1 MCIDRVGVR
10 VERHGTL
17 LPRGSNSPD
26 VIGIQF
32 LPLTA
37 TIATAFAAVS
47 ATAVIATWQVRSRD
61 KIPGKFC
68 EPFELG
74 YVEEVVKE
82 WYGGVSWKSGDLTT
96 KEDSENTEEDIEVTQ
111 KEEYIEKDNT
121 EFLQQTSIVDE
132 YKDTHHKKS
141 IKFNKKYEYRLYRE
155 SEIFK
160 RKTKLY
166 KRKKE
171 FTYHLFAHNVILILN
186 SEMITYLEGEGFHVP
201 PLATSYDPNT
211 KLDLREN

>member
-47 ATAVIATWQVRSRD
+47 ATAVIATWQVRSNGVRTLYGPGD

-121 EFLQQTSIVDE
+121 EFLQQTCIVDE
-132 YKDTHHKKS
+132 YKDTH
-141 IKFNKKYEYRLYRE
+141 RR
-155 SEIFK
+155 
-160 RKTKLY
+160 R
-166 KRKKE
+166 
-171 FTYHLFAHNVILILN
+171 
-186 SEMITYLEGEGFHVP
+186 
-201 PLATSYDPNT
+201 
-211 KLDLREN
+211 

>member
-47 ATAVIATWQVRSRD
+47 ATAVIATWQVHSNGVRTLYGPGD

-74 YVEEVVKE
+74 YVEEVLKE
-82 WYGGVSWKSGDLTT
+82 WYGGVSWKSGTNRSASRPVGGNAFIAGDVGSMQMATNLSDY
-96 KEDSENTEEDIEVTQ
+96 E
-111 KEEYIEKDNT
+111 
-121 EFLQQTSIVDE
+121 TSVGI
-132 YKDTHHKKS
+132 S
-141 IKFNKKYEYRLYRE
+141 IDDC
-155 SEIFK
+155 
-160 RKTKLY
+160 RKVRY
-166 KRKKE
+166 
-171 FTYHLFAHNVILILN
+171 
-186 SEMITYLEGEGFHVP
+186 S
-201 PLATSYDPNT
+201 
-211 KLDLREN
+211 

>member
-1 MCIDRVGVR
+1 MVKGEGKQDSHFPIGPMCIDRVGVR

-47 ATAVIATWQVRSRD
+47 ATAVIATWQPVAGNGSDNNGVRTLYGPGD

-74 YVEEVVKE
+74 YVEEVLKE

-96 KEDSENTEEDIEVTQ
+96 TEASENTEEDIKVTQ
-111 KEEYIEKDNT
+111 KEENIKKNNT
-121 EFLQQTSIVDE
+121 EPLQQTCIVDE
-132 YKDTHHKKS
+132 YKDTH
-141 IKFNKKYEYRLYRE
+141 RR
-155 SEIFK
+155 
-160 RKTKLY
+160 R
-166 KRKKE
+166 
-171 FTYHLFAHNVILILN
+171 
-186 SEMITYLEGEGFHVP
+186 
-201 PLATSYDPNT
+201 
-211 KLDLREN
+211 